1 MSKDADYR
9 STIEQITNSYT
20 YDIIETIDPVAAA
33 IQQITLTSVEQIAMV
48 AITLHFGARAS
59 SGIAN
64 PSGRVSASYA
74 ANQATQLHHSG
85 QGRGLT
91 HDLLDHLRPLV
102 RKTDLVFLL
111 DRTLY
116 FLLPGANQQGGEIV
130 QNRLWEAVLWH
141 INNVT
146 AAAAVHP
153 YSITIGHSAYP
164 ASCIDIDKFIE
175 AANEV
180 VLCFNFQP
188 ERPVRKARRAFLSR
202 RQTST
207 KIPTS
212 TDVRIAEEPASDAE
226 DEGEELPALARKLG
240 IPYLTLLPGKLPE
253 DLQQLVD
260 PQLALELGCYPIGR
274 ERNMLTVA
282 MLNPQDRSTLERL
295 RQETGL
301 HIFPVLTHPRA
312 LETALAQ
319 WIG

>member
-20 YDIIETIDPVAAA
+20 YEIVETMDPIAAA
-33 IQQITLTSVEQIAMV
+33 IRQITSTYVEQIAMV

-59 SGIAN
+59 SDIAS
-64 PSGRVSASYA
+64 PPGRIPAPYASH
-74 ANQATQLHHSG
+74 QATQPHHSG

-91 HDLLDHLRPLV
+91 QDLLDHLRPLV
-102 RKTDLVFLL
+102 RKTDRIFLL

-130 QNRLWEAVLWH
+130 QSRLWEAVLWH

-146 AAAAVHP
+146 DAAAVRP
-153 YSITIGHSAYP
+153 YSITIGHGAYP
-164 ASCIDIDKFIE
+164 APCIDIDKFIE
-175 AANEV
+175 AANKV
-180 VLCFNFQP
+180 VLCFNFHP
-188 ERPVRKARRAFLSR
+188 ERPVRKARRVSLSR
-202 RQTST
+202 RQIST
-207 KIPTS
+207 KVPTS
-212 TDVRIAEEPASDAE
+212 TDIRIAEEPASDKE
-226 DEGEELPALARKLG
+226 DGGEELPALARKLG

-253 DLQQLVD
+253 DLQQLVN

-295 RQETGL
+295 HQETGL

-312 LETALAQ
+312 LQTALAQ
-319 WIG
+319 LIG